1 MKINLNKI
9 LNEINIKAD
18 WIGIREVREITTYR
32 SVRDGNPKAN
42 DRHLTHGILIEVL
55 YNGQFGYYGTNKFD
69 SKSIQNAASS
79 ALEQAKLASKWS
91 LCSFD
96 KDVRP
101 KSVGKFSSYREN
113 NKEVSSE
120 ILNDILMKTNESI
133 KVSDKIVSA
142 SSFFKIVETDI
153 NFVSSSGSEFSQD
166 FLLMSIDFS
175 ATAQDGNIIQS
186 RSANGRLAQSYQ
198 AGYEVF
204 DEHALLNKA
213 QIVGEQ
219 AVELLS
225 AEECPTKKT
234 NLVLAPDQMMLQI
247 HESIGHPLEMDR
259 ILGDERNYAGW
270 SFVRLE
276 DFGNLKYGSDLL
288 NVTFDPSLE
297 GEFASYKFDD
307 SGDVAKKEYLIKDGI
322 LLRGLGGIESQRRS
336 KIEGVANFRSSS
348 WNRSPIDRMANLN
361 IEPGDSTFD
370 DIIASVENGVYMESN
385 RSWSIDDYRNKFQF
399 GCEYGKLIEN
409 GKLTKTIR
417 NPNYRAISTPFWNS
431 LKMVGNKDTFEYFGT
446 PHCGKGEPN
455 QAIRVGHASPVC
467 FFENIDVFGGA

>member
-1 MKINLNKI
+1 MEKNLNKI

-113 NKEVSSE
+113 NNEISSE

-288 NVTFDPSLE
+288 NVT
-297 GEFASYKFDD
+297 
-307 SGDVAKKEYLIKDGI
+307 LI
-322 LLRGLGGIESQRRS
+322 
-336 KIEGVANFRSSS
+336 
-348 WNRSPIDRMANLN
+348 
-361 IEPGDSTFD
+361 
-370 DIIASVENGVYMESN
+370 
-385 RSWSIDDYRNKFQF
+385 
-399 GCEYGKLIEN
+399 
-409 GKLTKTIR
+409 
-417 NPNYRAISTPFWNS
+417 
-431 LKMVGNKDTFEYFGT
+431 
-446 PHCGKGEPN
+446 
-455 QAIRVGHASPVC
+455 
-467 FFENIDVFGGA
+467 